1 MKKLFTFL
9 IVAIAMITVLVQP
22 SKGQTTYTLIYL
34 DVVTNAQNVPYCQSG
49 CDSVKLV
56 PPNGATNIT
65 WWPVGTYHGDTLVL
79 PSGFGSGGGYE
90 ITCIYDQGYKDFY
103 LHALLPPVQPTFADQ
118 TVCGIETVN
127 LDAGNSSIFGFTQYT
142 WSNGSTASNI
152 IVGAGIYTV
161 TVTNI
166 CALPITHSATITEFN
181 PNQPDLGP
189 DITVCQ
195 GSSVTLDPGTGYSD
209 YLWFPGN
216 STDSILSPTTS
227 GTYNVQTTNAIG
239 GCIDNDT
246 IQVTFLAP
254 PSQDIDLVTIDT
266 TNGNNRITWTDMY
279 DEAVTINIYREH
291 TTNDYILVGTAPYD
305 NLTWTDTVDSK
316 IHSWTYK
323 IAIVDSC
330 GNEGVQSPYVK
341 SIHTWVTPVV
351 GGGYTVQWTPYEVEA
366 KEAVSQYNI
375 YSGNQLSSL
384 SYLDFVSGSVTVY
397 TLSNFVDSLYV
408 VGAQLGAK
416 GATNDALSNW
426 IGQNDAVG
434 ITDLALTDYITI
446 SPTLTD
452 GSVTITTDL
461 TIKEVKI
468 YSALGQELL
477 TTRDKNLTIPY
488 HGLYLIHI
496 VTDQGTMVTK
506 VMVR

>member
-1 MKKLFTFL
+1 MKKFFTFL
-9 IVAIAMITVLVQP
+9 IVAIAMIGMFIAKP
-22 SKGQTTYTLIYL
+22 SQGQTYHIIYM
-34 DVVTNAQNVPYCQSG
+34 DSVTNAQNISYCQTG
-49 CDSVKLV
+49 YDSIKFI
-56 PPNGATNIT
+56 PPTGATGVY
-65 WWPVGTYHGDTLVL
+65 WMYPGTEIIDTLIL
-79 PSGFGSGGGYE
+79 PSGFGTGGSGE
-90 ITCIYDQGYKDFY
+90 LVACLYDQGGISIY
-103 LHALLPPVQPTFADQ
+103 LHALQLPIQPTFTDQ
-118 TVCGIETVN
+118 TICGTETVN
-127 LDAGNSSIFGFTQYT
+127 LDAGNSSIFGFTQYA
-142 WSNGSTASNI
+142 WSNGSTTNNI

-161 TVTNI
+161 TVTNV
-166 CALPITHSATITEFN
+166 CGPITHSATITELN
-181 PNQPDLGP
+181 PNQPNLGP
-189 DITVCQ
+189 DITICQ
-195 GSSVTLDPGTGYSD
+195 GSSVTLNPGTGYSN

-216 STDSILSPTTS
+216 TTGSTLSPTTS
-227 GTYNVQTTNAIG
+227 GTYVVQTTNTAG
-239 GCIDNDT
+239 GCVDNDT
-246 IQVTFLAP
+246 IQVTFLTP

-279 DEAVTINIYREH
+279 DEAVTMNIYREL
-291 TTNDYILVGTAPYD
+291 TTNNYILVGTAPYD
-305 NLTWTDTVDSK
+305 NLAWTDTVDSK
-316 IHSWTYK
+316 NHPWTYK

-330 GNEGVQSPYVK
+330 GNEGAQSPYVK

-426 IGQNDAVG
+426 IGENDAVG